1 METKKGTGQKEIS
14 EKGKIGFIGLGAMG
28 QPMSRRLLE
37 AGYQVV
43 GYDVRPEAVKAA
55 VQKGAEPAS
64 SAKEVAGKC
73 RKVITIVPNSEAVDQ
88 VVFGPQGLLEGFQ
101 AGDILMEMTSAYPPS
116 TLRVHQALV
125 SKGVYMIDAPVS
137 GGVVGA
143 VAGTLSIMVGGD
155 ESIFQSCRPI
165 LSVMGKNLFYMG
177 GIGSGHAVKA
187 INNFLSATSLAATS
201 EAIILA
207 EKLGLSPQRV
217 VEVLQVSTGRS
228 YSTELKFPKFV
239 LPRTFNSGFA
249 MDLMYKDIDT
259 VTRMAREYKIPMFI
273 ANMVQQIYGYAMA
286 QGGGKGDHTA
296 IFRFLE
302 GLVKTGKSSE

>member
-1 METKKGTGQKEIS
+1 METS

-28 QPMSRRLLE
+28 QPMSRRLQE
-37 AGYQVV
+37 AGFQVM
-43 GYDVRPEAVKAA
+43 GYDVRPEAVKAI
-55 VQKGAEPAS
+55 VQRGGEAAS
-64 SAKEVAGKC
+64 SAKEIAEKC
-73 RKVITIVPNSEAVDQ
+73 RKVITIVPNSVAVEQ
-88 VVFGPQGLLEGFQ
+88 VVFGPRGLLEGFKT
-101 AGDILMEMTSAYPPS
+101 GDILMEMTSSYPPS
-116 TLRVHQALV
+116 TFKVNQAV
-125 SKGVYMIDAPVS
+125 SAKGVSMIDAPVS
-137 GGVVGA
+137 GGVIGA
-143 VAGTLSIMVGGD
+143 EAGTLSIMVGGT
-155 ESIFQSCRPI
+155 ESIFESCRPI

-177 GIGSGHAVKA
+177 GIGSGHAMKA

-207 EKLGLSPQRV
+207 DKVGLSPQRV

-228 YSTELKFPKFV
+228 YSTELKVPKFV

-259 VTRMAREYKIPMFI
+259 VTRMAKEYKIPMFL

-296 IFRFLE
+296 IFSYLE
-302 GLVKTGKSSE
+302 GLAKGKKEP